1 MRSFEDI
8 NSSGYSSGDVIA
20 RQGLSKGIPVTRQRI
35 KAKRNEVN
43 KFLLLNWI
51 LKINN
56 PIEGPNSD

>member
-51 LKINN
+51 
-56 PIEGPNSD
+56 